1 MEKNIKEKVRRAV
14 LIVVAV
20 LAVMFCYWLLL
31 NPHGYLQKKQLEA
44 DEAEYME
51 KRLLWR
57 KSETMTM
64 QRMLQD
70 LTLLANGDSVMVCWL
85 TNITIPVYRDFIHG
99 KAQPKRLIWANT
111 RYWYMSSIAN
121 GREWMQK
128 TVKDM
133 RYRSHVFLSTFLC
146 GVQTD
151 STKDYRKEET
161 TSTEATYNKMY
172 PKLGTS
178 ADKEFGE
185 WREKKNKRWIRL
197 Y

>member
-1 MEKNIKEKVRRAV
+1 MEKGIKKEVFRLVCAVSVVVFGYWLIFSPNGYWQRRAR
-14 LIVVAV
+14 
-20 LAVMFCYWLLL
+20 
-31 NPHGYLQKKQLEA
+31 EA
-44 DEAEYME
+44 DEKEYSE

-70 LTLLANGDSVMVCWL
+70 LTLLANGDSVMVCEACHL
-85 TNITIPVYRDFIHG
+85 TLSVYRDLIHG

-133 RYRSHVFLSTFLC
+133 RYRSYVFLSNSLS

-151 STKDYRKEET
+151 STKDYRKEKS
-161 TSTEATYNKMY
+161 TSTEATYNDMY
-172 PKLGTS
+172 PKLGKP
-178 ADKEFGE
+178 ADKEFE
-185 WREKKNKRWIRL
+185 AWRAKKNKRWVSL
-197 Y
+197 

>member
-1 MEKNIKEKVRRAV
+1 MEKGIKKKVFKLVCAVSVVVFGYWLILSPNGYWQRRAR
-14 LIVVAV
+14 
-20 LAVMFCYWLLL
+20 
-31 NPHGYLQKKQLEA
+31 EA
-44 DEAEYME
+44 DEKEYSE

-70 LTLLANGDSVMVCWL
+70 LTLLANGDSVMVCEACHL
-85 TNITIPVYRDFIHG
+85 TLPVYRELIHG

-133 RYRSHVFLSTFLC
+133 RYRSYVFLSNSLS

-151 STKDYRKEET
+151 STKDYRKEKS
-161 TSTEATYNKMY
+161 TSTEATYNDMY
-172 PKLGTS
+172 PKLGKP
-178 ADKEFGE
+178 ADKEFE
-185 WREKKNKRWIRL
+185 AWRAKKNKRWVSL
-197 Y
+197 